1 VKAFAHSVYPPEAWT
16 PDSFDGTRIVRAKGN
31 VTMVI
36 EQYRDIAVLMSMGA
50 RRKQVW
56 PT

>member
-50 RRKQVW
+50 RRKPVW